1 MQVIVVYCCGAHYKE
16 SVTLQGCDHRR
27 LKHGGLVMMA
37 SCIVDLNF
45 TFFFLHNLCN
55 TITEHH
61 KTQACHTEAHSEDR
75 CMAELSIKLSS
86 LLTFN

>member
-45 TFFFLHNLCN
+45 TFFFFFTFYITCATQLQN
-55 TITEHH
+55 TTKHIG
-61 KTQACHTEAHSEDR
+61 
-75 CMAELSIKLSS
+75 LSHRG
-86 LLTFN
+86 T

>member
-1 MQVIVVYCCGAHYKE
+1 MLCDVVSNVNEVLNIMQVIVVYCCGAHYKE

-45 TFFFLHNLCN
+45 LFFFLHVQHNYRTPQN
-55 TITEHH
+55 T
-61 KTQACHTEAHSEDR
+61 
-75 CMAELSIKLSS
+75 
-86 LLTFN
+86 